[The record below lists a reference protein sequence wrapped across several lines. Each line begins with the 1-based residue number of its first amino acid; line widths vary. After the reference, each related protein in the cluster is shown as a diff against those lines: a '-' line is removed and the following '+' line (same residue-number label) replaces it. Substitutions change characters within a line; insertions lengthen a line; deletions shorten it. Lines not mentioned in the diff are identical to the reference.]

1 MARKFWKRNDEGK
14 LVEFNPYKIKTGKGS
29 HLFNMRKTL
38 SGTTKM
44 EFNSTTVQESIDRM
58 NK

>member
-29 HLFNMRKTL
+29 HQINMRKTL